1 MNKKI
6 GIRFIQCGKCI
17 SFILLSILVE
27 QTYLSAQIVPL
38 NNSNFKTAVELWFTD
53 EANAKL
59 TYGHIKDW
67 NVTAVT
73 SMQRAFKDRSTFNED
88 ISAWNVGNVK
98 NMYGMFSG
106 ATSFNQPLN
115 NWVVSKVKS
124 MNEMFYNAHSFNQDI
139 SDWNISNVQNIN
151 GIFCNATSFN
161 QDITCWNIDYN
172 ILYQDPFININVQNV
187 PMQ

>member
-73 SMQRAFKDRSTFNED
+73 SMQRALFKD
-88 ISAWNVGNVK
+88 ISAWNVGTVK

-106 ATSFNQPLN
+106 ATSFNQPI
-115 NWVVSKVKS
+115 
-124 MNEMFYNAHSFNQDI
+124 E
-139 SDWNISNVQNIN
+139 DWNVSSVKDMSYM
-151 GIFCNATSFN
+151 FFKTF
-161 QDITCWNIDYN
+161 
-172 ILYQDPFININVQNV
+172 F
-187 PMQ
+187 